1 MTNAWDILAERGF
14 LYQSTDADAMRRLL
28 GEGPQTFYVGFDP
41 TGSSLHIGHLLPI
54 MAMRWLQKCGHT
66 PLALVGG
73 GTAMIGD
80 PSGKMEARPIMTV
93 ETIDHNVAC
102 LQGQLARFLDFGE
115 GVGKAKMVNNGDWL
129 RDLKFL
135 DVLRDIGSLFSV
147 NRMLTA
153 ESVKMRLQTSLSFLE
168 FSYPLLQ
175 SFDFN
180 HLNKVYGCRF
190 EFGGQDQWGNIVAGV
205 ELVRRLQQKEVFGA
219 TFPLLLKS
227 DGTKFGKTAGGAVW
241 LDANRTS
248 PFEYYQFWRN
258 VDDGDVKKLLA
269 YFTALPMDEVRRL
282 GSLPSPQIN
291 RAKEI
296 LAYEAT
302 ALAHGPGQAAQAYLA
317 ACTQF
322 GFADPDGAIET
333 SSEVAKITPR
343 QAHDAIP
350 SLEIPRAEMAA
361 GMGLLTLLVKAGF
374 CSSNGDARRL
384 VQGGGCYLGDER
396 LQDPRAILTG
406 KDFPESGEI
415 LLRAGKKSRKRIVLK

>member
-1 MTNAWDILAERGF
+1 MNNAWDVLVERGF
-14 LYQSTDADAMRRLL
+14 VYQSTDADAMKKML
-28 GEGPQTFYVGFDP
+28 GEAPQTFYIGFDP

-54 MAMRWLQKCGHT
+54 MAMRWLQKCGHR

-80 PSGKMEARPIMTV
+80 PSGKTEARPIMTV
-93 ETIDHNVAC
+93 ETIDANVESIK
-102 LQGQLARFLDFGE
+102 GQLARFLEFGE
-115 GVGKAKMVNNGDWL
+115 GKAQIVNNANWL
-129 RDLKFL
+129 RDVKFL
-135 DVLRDIGSLFSV
+135 DFLRDIGSLFSV
-147 NRMLTA
+147 NKMLTA
-153 ESVKMRLQTSLSFLE
+153 ESVKLRLQNTLSFLE

-175 SFDFN
+175 AFDFN
-180 HLNKVYGCRF
+180 HLCKEHNCRF

-205 ELVRRLQQKEVFGA
+205 DLTRRLQQKEVFGA
-219 TFPLLLKS
+219 TFPLLLKA

-258 VDDGDVKKLLA
+258 VDDGDVQRLLG

-302 ALAHGPGQAAQAYLA
+302 ALAHGADVAAQAYLA

-322 GFADPDGAIET
+322 GFADPNGTIET
-333 SSEVAKITPR
+333 SSAVAKIS
-343 QAHDAIP
+343 AASANDAIP
-350 SLEIPRAEMAA
+350 AIDLTAAEL
-361 GMGLLTLLVKAGF
+361 GEGIGLLTLMVKAGL
-374 CSSNGDARRL
+374 CASNGDARRL
-384 VQGGGCYLGDER
+384 VQGGGCYLGETR
-396 LQDPRAILTG
+396 LEDPKMAITPAI
-406 KDFPESGEI
+406 FAENNGEI
-415 LLRAGKKSRKRIVLK
+415 MLRAGKKARKRVILK